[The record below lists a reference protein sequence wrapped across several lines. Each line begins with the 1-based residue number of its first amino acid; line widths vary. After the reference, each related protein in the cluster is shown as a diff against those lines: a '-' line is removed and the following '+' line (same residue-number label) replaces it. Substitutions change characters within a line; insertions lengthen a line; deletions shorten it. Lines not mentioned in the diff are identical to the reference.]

1 MRNQRFE
8 NKKSQKSSFQD
19 SEENLGKRHK
29 SFDHKEN
36 KNWKNRL
43 IQNDEDENDE
53 DFFHFDEDEE

>member
-19 SEENLGKRHK
+19 SDENLGKRHR
-29 SFDHKEN
+29 SSDHKES

-43 IQNDEDENDE
+43 MQDEEEEDE

>member
-19 SEENLGKRHK
+19 SEESLGRRHR
-29 SFDHKEN
+29 SSDHKES

-43 IQNDEDENDE
+43 MQNEEEGDDE